1 MRRSLVVANWKMNGS
16 LSDNRQLLE
25 AFLERWQGIHQ
36 VEVGICP
43 SSVYLLQVSQLLSPS
58 NVELGAQDVSQA
70 DSGAY
75 TGENS
80 AAMLADVGCRFAIVG
95 HSERREYHAETDE
108 LVAQKFLAAQAKGL
122 TPILCIG
129 ETLAQREADETLL
142 VIGEQLKV
150 VVDKVGRDA
159 LAKAVIAY
167 EPVWAIGT
175 GLTASPEQAQEV
187 HAFIREQLGDTGAAV
202 RVLYG
207 GSVKAANASE
217 LFSQPDIDGA
227 LVGGASLKCD
237 EFYSICQAA
246 E

>member
-25 AFLERWQGIHQ
+25 AFLGRWQGVHQ

-43 SSVYLLQVSQLLSPS
+43 SSVYLLQASELLLSS

-70 DSGAY
+70 ESGAY

-80 AAMLADVGCRFAIVG
+80 AAMLADVGCHFAIVG

-108 LVAQKFLAAQAKGL
+108 LVAQKFIAAQAKGL

-129 ETLAQREADETLL
+129 ETLAQREAEETLL
-142 VIGEQLKV
+142 VIGEQLKAV
-150 VVDKVGRDA
+150 IDKVGREA
-159 LAKAVIAY
+159 IAKAVIAY

-175 GLTASPEQAQEV
+175 GLTASPQQAQDV
-187 HAFIREQLGDTGAAV
+187 HAFIREQLGDVGSAV
-202 RVLYG
+202 RILYG

-217 LFSQPDIDGA
+217 LFLQADIDGA

-237 EFYSICQAA
+237 EFYSICQSA